1 MPRDSV
7 GRGLDPA
14 VSKERGCM
22 KGGSKPPPYDF
33 LDVRGKTK
41 IFTQNY
47 SNSIGKSRMAWYTIF
62 ILLQ

>member
-1 MPRDSV
+1 
-7 GRGLDPA
+7 
-14 VSKERGCM
+14 M

-41 IFTQNY
+41 IFSQNY
-47 SNSIGKSRMAWYTIF
+47 SNSIDKSRAVWYTIS

>member
-1 MPRDSV
+1 
-7 GRGLDPA
+7 
-14 VSKERGCM
+14 M